1 MLLNLT
7 LVILAFI
14 YGVILLRENDG
25 KLSNFL
31 AIVLLAV
38 SSLGL
43 LAIVAMELSKQK
55 GIDANESIRLDTES

>member
-31 AIVLLAV
+31 AIVLLAT

-43 LAIVAMELSKQK
+43 LAIVAMEMS
-55 GIDANESIRLDTES
+55 R

>member
-14 YGVILLRENDG
+14 YGIILLKEDDG

-31 AIVLLAV
+31 AIVLLAT

-43 LAIVAMELSKQK
+43 LAIVAMEMS
-55 GIDANESIRLDTES
+55 R

>member
-31 AIVLLAV
+31 AVLLLAV

-43 LAIVAMELSKQK
+43 LAIVV
-55 GIDANESIRLDTES
+55 TEMKL

>member
-43 LAIVAMELSKQK
+43 LAIVVMELSK
-55 GIDANESIRLDTES
+55 

>member
-31 AIVLLAV
+31 AIVLLAT

-43 LAIVAMELSKQK
+43 LAIVAIEMS
-55 GIDANESIRLDTES
+55 R

>member
-1 MLLNLT
+1 MLIYLP

-14 YGVILLRENDG
+14 YGVVLLREDDS
-25 KLSNFL
+25 KLSKFL

-43 LAIVAMELSKQK
+43 LAILAM
-55 GIDANESIRLDTES
+55 AMNM

>member
-1 MLLNLT
+1 MLPNLT

-31 AIVLLAV
+31 AVLLLAV

-43 LAIVAMELSKQK
+43 LAIVVTEM
-55 GIDANESIRLDTES
+55 RL

>member
-31 AIVLLAV
+31 AVLLLTV
-38 SSLGL
+38 SSLGF
-43 LAIVAMELSKQK
+43 LAIIVMEMKL
-55 GIDANESIRLDTES
+55 

>member
-1 MLLNLT
+1 MLMNLT

-31 AIVLLAV
+31 AIVLLAT

-43 LAIVAMELSKQK
+43 LAIVAMEMS
-55 GIDANESIRLDTES
+55 R

>member
-43 LAIVAMELSKQK
+43 LAIVAMELSK
-55 GIDANESIRLDTES
+55 